1 MRQMYFADTS
11 YFIALLDADDDWH
24 LVADRFARSFK
35 GTLLTTGCVL
45 LELGAFFSS
54 PVARP
59 AFARLDQLIRHRKDV
74 IYVPLDAALHD
85 AGTELFLARS
95 DKEWSLADCVSFV
108 VMKRY
113 DLHDALTTDHHF
125 EQAGFS
131 NRLAK

>member
-35 GTLLTTGCVL
+35 GTILTTGCVL

-95 DKEWSLADCVSFV
+95 DKEWSGGLCQLCGDETLRPSRCTDDGSSFRTSWV
-108 VMKRY
+108 
-113 DLHDALTTDHHF
+113 
-125 EQAGFS
+125 QQ
-131 NRLAK
+131 